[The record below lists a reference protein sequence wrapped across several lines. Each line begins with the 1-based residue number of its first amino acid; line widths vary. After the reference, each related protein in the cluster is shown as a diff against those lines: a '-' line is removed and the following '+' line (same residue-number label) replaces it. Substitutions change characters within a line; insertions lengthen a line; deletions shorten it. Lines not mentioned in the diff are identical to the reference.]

1 MLIDTFTVFRIRNFH
16 NFFDLYILE
25 SYKLPSN
32 GPFNI
37 GWLLIFSQVEFEIT
51 VPLAVKDKVTEDDI
65 KESMKN
71 ILEEM
76 PTVGDV
82 TMDANTLTVLGEYQC
97 ITFLVN

>member
-1 MLIDTFTVFRIRNFH
+1 MA
-16 NFFDLYILE
+16 
-25 SYKLPSN
+25 YKPYH
-32 GPFNI
+32 I
-37 GWLLIFSQVEFEIT
+37 GWSLFFFQVEFEIT

-82 TMDANTLTVLGEYQC
+82 TMDANTLTVLGEYQSS
-97 ITFLVN
+97 TLLVN